1 MYFSAEIVTVW
12 DKKYCV
18 GSKIFTVVT
27 TICIS
32 QYMLMY
38 FLPFDFVSSLYMS
51 DVRSCNFWLSGL
63 LQVQKHMRV
72 LYVSCRVP
80 PPPMA
85 LSCSLAHLLWAN
97 ASGDG
102 VVCCHWEQVRAK
114 IHAYTL
120 ALMKPYGF
128 FWGASFFFL
137 VVPLKKKKKLI
148 CRVIFQLTLCGFSDV
163 EPLGSTSLK
172 FLESMNREQC
182 DSHKWVNKA
191 GVI

>member
-1 MYFSAEIVTVW
+1 MHFSIYSDAFFAIW
-12 DKKYCV
+12 LC
-18 GSKIFTVVT
+18 
-27 TICIS
+27 
-32 QYMLMY
+32 
-38 FLPFDFVSSLYMS
+38 FLPLYVWCQKLPFLI
-51 DVRSCNFWLSGL
+51 VRTPASTETYET
-63 LQVQKHMRV
+63 V

-128 FWGASFFFL
+128 FWGASFFL
-137 VVPLKKKKKLI
+137 AVPLKKKKKLI